1 MDITNRFR
9 RERAKHKTE
18 EAHGVGVAHVVESSE
33 WGEPNSNSFQPEDV
47 THSLQHFE
55 KQARAV
61 FERTS
66 VAIGASVRVIP
77 QKLIEQIAVCCVKLD
92 AIEAGRQSITRRI
105 VVLRDQR
112 RNLVEM

>member
-1 MDITNRFR
+1 MDIGNRFP

-18 EAHGVGVAHVVESSE
+18 EAHGVRVAHVVESPE
-33 WGEPNSNSFQPEDV
+33 WGKSNSNSFQPENL
-47 THSLQHFE
+47 THSLQDFE

-61 FERTS
+61 FKRTS

-92 AIEAGRQSITRRI
+92 AIEPGRQSITRGI
-105 VVLRDQR
+105 VVLS
-112 RNLVEM
+112 